1 LKTGMRSSETTG
13 RKKVTMKN
21 VAALSGVSYQTV
33 SRVINGMPDVSD
45 KTRRRVQKIMKKVGF
60 RPNMTA
66 RQLRSRRSTTVGLVT
81 FATGYYGPSQ
91 VLTNSEQCVKELGFG
106 FMFSGIVEESIDEI
120 RRAVDELCAYQ
131 VCGILIHLPL
141 QVDLRGL
148 QDLSRNVPLVAVDS
162 DFGFQA
168 PSVVIDNELGSRIA
182 TRHLIERAHEKIAYL
197 QGPPYWRASKLRYL
211 GWQKE
216 LKAARLKQ
224 GPLIQ
229 GDWSAGSGFEAVKK
243 MLAQSWGKF
252 TALVVANDQMAL
264 GAIRA
269 FQESGIRIP
278 EDISIVGFDDIPE
291 AGFFG
296 PPLSTMKQDFGA
308 LGKLS
313 VQCLMEHLN
322 GTQSG
327 AFRISPTFIERK
339 STLPLGLKN
348 ERARRK
354 PLLVS

>member
-1 LKTGMRSSETTG
+1 MPSSEATG
-13 RKKVTMKN
+13 SQKLTMKN

-33 SRVINGMPDVSD
+33 SRVINDMPDVSER
-45 KTRRRVQKIMKKVGF
+45 TRKRVQKVMKKVGF

-66 RQLRSRRSTTVGLVT
+66 RQLRSRRSTTIGLVT

-91 VLTNSEQCVKELGFG
+91 VLTKSEQCVKELGFG
-106 FMFSGIVEESIDEI
+106 FMFSGIVEESIEEI

-148 QDLSRNVPLVAVDS
+148 RDLSRNVPFVAVDS

-168 PSVVIDNELGSRIA
+168 PSIVIDNELGSQIA
-182 TRHLIERAHEKIAYL
+182 TRHLIERGHKKIAYL
-197 QGPPYWRASKLRYL
+197 QGPQSWRAAKLRYL

-216 LKAARLKQ
+216 IKAATLVH
-224 GPLIQ
+224 GPLVQ

-243 MLAQSWGKF
+243 MLVKSWGKF
-252 TALVVANDQMAL
+252 TAVVVANDQMAL

-269 FQESGIRIP
+269 FQESGVRIP

-296 PPLSTMKQDFGA
+296 PPLSTIKQDFDA

-313 VQCLMEHLN
+313 VHCLVEYLN
-322 GTQSG
+322 GIRVGIRSI
-327 AFRISPTFIERK
+327 RPTFIERK
-339 STLPLGLKN
+339 STRGVGPN
-348 ERARRK
+348 EASARQA
-354 PLLVS
+354 PLLIS

>member
-1 LKTGMRSSETTG
+1 MRSSETTG
-13 RKKVTMKN
+13 SNKVTMKN

-33 SRVINGMPDVSD
+33 SRVINDMPAGSD
-45 KTRRRVQKIMKKVGF
+45 RARKRVQKVMKKVGF

-66 RQLRSRRSTTVGLVT
+66 RQLRSRRSTTIGLVT

-141 QVDLRGL
+141 QVDLRDLKG
-148 QDLSRNVPLVAVDS
+148 LSRTVPFVAVDS

-168 PSVVIDNELGSRIA
+168 PSIVIDNELGSQIA
-182 TRHLIERAHEKIAYL
+182 TRHLIERGHKKIAYL
-197 QGPPYWRASKLRYL
+197 QGPQSWRAAKLRYM

-216 LKAARLKQ
+216 MNAAALEH
-224 GPLIQ
+224 GPLVQ
-229 GDWSAGSGFEAVKK
+229 GDWSAGSGFEAVRK
-243 MLAQSWGKF
+243 MLAKSWGKF
-252 TALVVANDQMAL
+252 TAVVVANDQMAL

-296 PPLSTMKQDFGA
+296 PPLSTIKQDFGA
-308 LGKLS
+308 LGKLT
-313 VQCLMEHLN
+313 VHCLVEHLN
-322 GTQSG
+322 GIQGGTYSIQ
-327 AFRISPTFIERK
+327 PNFIERK
-339 STLPLGLKN
+339 STSALG
-348 ERARRK
+348 
-354 PLLVS
+354 

>member
-1 LKTGMRSSETTG
+1 MRSSEATG
-13 RKKVTMKN
+13 SKKVTMKN

-45 KTRRRVQKIMKKVGF
+45 KTRKRVQKVMKKVGF

-81 FATGYYGPSQ
+81 FATGFYGPSQ

-141 QVDLRGL
+141 QVDLRDL

-182 TRHLIERAHEKIAYL
+182 TRHLIERQHQKIAYL
-197 QGPPYWRASKLRYL
+197 QGPPGWRASKQRYL

-216 LKAARLKQ
+216 LKAARLAP
-224 GPLIQ
+224 GPLFQ
-229 GDWSAGSGFEAVKK
+229 GDWSAGSGFGAVKK
-243 MLAQSWGKF
+243 MLARSWGKF
-252 TALVVANDQMAL
+252 TALLVANDQMAL

-308 LGKLS
+308 LGNLS
-313 VQCLMEHLN
+313 VQCLVEHLN
-322 GTQSG
+322 GVQAGNYSI
-327 AFRISPTFIERK
+327 RPTFIERK
-339 STLPLGLKN
+339 ST
-348 ERARRK
+348 RAVGHNDPCAQPA
-354 PLLVS
+354 PLLIS

>member
-1 LKTGMRSSETTG
+1 MDSSELNG

-45 KTRRRVQKIMKKVGF
+45 QTRKRVQKVMKKVGF

-141 QVDLRGL
+141 QVDLRDL
-148 QDLSRNVPLVAVDS
+148 RDLSRNVPFIAVDS
-162 DFGFQA
+162 DFGFNA
-168 PSVVIDNELGSRIA
+168 PSVIIDNEMGSRIA
-182 TRHLIERAHEKIAYL
+182 TRHLIERNHEKIAYL
-197 QGPPYWRASKLRYL
+197 QGPPGWRASKLRYQ

-216 LKAARLKQ
+216 LKAARLEQ
-224 GPLIQ
+224 GPVLQ
-229 GDWSAGSGFEAVKK
+229 GDWSAGSGYEATKK
-243 MLAQSWGKF
+243 MVAKSWGKF
-252 TALVVANDQMAL
+252 TAVIVANDQMAL

-296 PPLSTMKQDFGA
+296 PPLSTMKQDFAA

-313 VQCLMEHLN
+313 VHCLVEHLN
-322 GTQSG
+322 GGQSG
-327 AFRISPTFIERK
+327 TYKIQPTFIERK
-339 STLPLGLKN
+339 STLPVGLPDKP
-348 ERARRK
+348 RRRT
-354 PLLVS
+354 PLLVTST